1 MFSLAGI
8 NWLAVV
14 VGVVVS
20 NGLGFLWYGPLFG
33 KAWVKALGKKM
44 EDLQGSP
51 TLYVVTV
58 VASLITMIVLAAAV
72 AAFGSSTIVEGAVVG
87 ALLYFGIAG
96 AQSYVGTTF
105 EGRSM
110 TVWQISAFYNLVV
123 FVIMGAVF
131 AAW

>member
-8 NWLAVV
+8 NWLAVL

-20 NGLGFLWYGPLFG
+20 NALGFAWYGPLFG
-33 KAWVKALGKKM
+33 KAWAKGIGRKM

-58 VASLITMIVLAAAV
+58 VASLITMVVLAAV
-72 AAFGSSTIVEGAVVG
+72 VEAFGSSTIVEGAVVG
-87 ALLYFGIAG
+87 ALLYFGIG
-96 AQSYVGTTF
+96 ATQSYVGATF

-110 TVWQISAFYNLVV
+110 AVWQISALYNLVV

>member
-8 NWLAVV
+8 NWLAVI
-14 VGVVVS
+14 VGVVIS
-20 NGLGFLWYGPLFG
+20 NALGFLWYGPLFG
-33 KAWVKALGKKM
+33 KAWAKGLGKKM

-51 TLYVVTV
+51 SMYVVTV
-58 VASLITMIVLAAAV
+58 VASLVTMVVLAAAV

-87 ALLYFGIAG
+87 ALLWFGIG
-96 AQSYVGTTF
+96 ATQSYVGATF

-110 TVWQISAFYNLVV
+110 GVWQISALYNLVV
-123 FVIMGAVF
+123 FVVMGAVF

>member
-8 NWLAVV
+8 NWLAVI

-20 NGLGFLWYGPLFG
+20 NALGFLWYGPLFG
-33 KAWVKALGKKM
+33 KAWAKALGKKM

-51 TLYVVTV
+51 TMYVVTV
-58 VASLITMIVLAAAV
+58 VASLITMIVLGAAV

-96 AQSYVGTTF
+96 TQSYVGTTF

-110 TVWQISAFYNLVV
+110 TVWQISALYNLVV